1 MGEPR
6 THAQRI
12 GLTRGKGVTIG
23 VLAVA
28 LAAVMYI
35 QFGGGNGDKT
45 QPASAD
51 AARLRRPSPAE
62 RRRRAEAIA
71 PDAEAAAD
79 TPRQLAAVFTPNN
92 WKSPDLSQVVT
103 YDPFALPPS
112 FPQPLQLQ
120 MDPRL
125 AQGVDPNAPAAS
137 ADADELATAIEQ
149 MRMQLEEL
157 QQRGVQ
163 VIVRGRDKYVAMIG
177 DRMVHVGDV
186 INGFTVTAIE
196 PDGVRVERNVDP

>member
-1 MGEPR
+1 
-6 THAQRI
+6 
-12 GLTRGKGVTIG
+12 
-23 VLAVA
+23 
-28 LAAVMYI
+28 
-35 QFGGGNGDKT
+35 
-45 QPASAD
+45 
-51 AARLRRPSPAE
+51 
-62 RRRRAEAIA
+62 
-71 PDAEAAAD
+71 
-79 TPRQLAAVFTPNN
+79 
-92 WKSPDLSQVVT
+92 
-103 YDPFALPPS
+103 
-112 FPQPLQLQ
+112 LQ